1 MTWVVLVLVLVPD
14 PAWRFVSIREGG
26 EWGWHSPDVGVA
38 EWGTVVAEQRGGVVV
53 VHCLESSPGELNKM
67 QNSIGGDSV
76 HSYTVSWCPLESAGL
91 PLDFLLLS
99 GCFWWTLTAG
109 LVTFR
114 RTVRSESPSDSPVQ
128 QACTGKSPESHRK
141 IAAPPELKIQHS
153 GWVESDGV
161 RLEST
166 RSPPG

>member
-1 MTWVVLVLVLVPD
+1 MNFKHP
-14 PAWRFVSIREGG
+14 S
-26 EWGWHSPDVGVA
+26 S
-38 EWGTVVAEQRGGVVV
+38 
-53 VHCLESSPGELNKM
+53 HCLESSPGELNKI

-91 PLDFLLLS
+91 PSDFLLLS
-99 GCFWWTLTAG
+99 SCFWWTLPAG

-114 RTVRSESPSDSPVQ
+114 RTHQS
-128 QACTGKSPESHRK
+128 GKHAPESHRK

-161 RLEST
+161 HLESARKT
-166 RSPPG
+166 RGSVKTSFFQSLCSLVYYNLLEFWTSSERKALAWSTLHS